1 MTISQAINTFDNAV
15 SPVFSLVV
23 ERADLLKALAHIQSV
38 VERRNTIA
46 ILSNVKLEATDGMLS
61 LTATDM
67 DLAVAEKISAQV
79 EQEGATTVPA
89 HTLYD
94 IVRKLPDGAQ
104 ISLTVDANSQM
115 QIACGQC
122 QFSLSCLPIED
133 FPVMDEGEMPHQFAL
148 NVAHCRMLIDKT
160 RFAISTEETRY
171 YLNGIYIHVVEKEGV
186 PLLRAAATDGHRLAR
201 IEIALP
207 DGARNMEGVI
217 IPRKT
222 VTELRKLLEEGD
234 GDVQVSLSANKICFT
249 YNNIRLLSKLI
260 DGNFPDY
267 EKVVPAANDK
277 IMEVDAAI
285 FSKAVDRVST
295 IASEK
300 SRGIRF
306 TLDYGKLVLQ
316 VAAEGN
322 GTARE
327 ELAVNYE
334 GESLELGFNFRYL
347 LDVMGVLD
355 GEVAQFWLADGVAP
369 AVVRDI
375 GNQGALYVI
384 MPMRV

>member
-46 ILSNVKLEATDGMLS
+46 ILSNVKLEAADGVLS

-67 DLAVAEKISAQV
+67 ELAVAEKISAQV
-79 EQEGATTVPA
+79 EQGGATTVPA

-104 ISLTVDANSQM
+104 IALTVDANGQM

-122 QFSLSCLPIED
+122 QFSLSCLSIED
-133 FPVMDEGEMPHQFAL
+133 FPVMDEGEMPYQFAL
-148 NVAHCRMLIDKT
+148 NVAQCRMLIDKT

-171 YLNGIYIHVVEKEGV
+171 YLNGIYIHVVEKDGV

-207 DGARNMEGVI
+207 EGARNMEGVI

-222 VTELRKLLEEGD
+222 VVELRKLLEEGD
-234 GDVQVSLSANKICFT
+234 GDVQVALSASKICFT

-316 VAAEGN
+316 AAAEGN